1 MTENSSQDVSGVR
14 EEPRHCILGLMTLFY
29 YLNNIDLL
37 NQKGGGTSAKD
48 LFFSLSLPSIE
59 TALYLA
65 RSIKPIGML
74 LPTRCWRIKK

>member
-37 NQKGGGTSAKD
+37 NQKGGGD
-48 LFFSLSLPSIE
+48 LSQRPF
-59 TALYLA
+59 
-65 RSIKPIGML
+65 L
-74 LPTRCWRIKK
+74 LPFPPLN